1 MELWEKHHMTS
12 SHMELES
19 EMEWIV
25 HVVEQWMSISM
36 WNNMES

>member
-1 MELWEKHHMTS
+1 MEVREKHHMTS

-25 HVVEQWMSISM
+25 HVVEQ
-36 WNNMES
+36 